1 MRINKWLGLGAGWIF
16 AGPIGGIIGL
26 AIGAIID
33 GNVQVKTN
41 INGRTTINDF
51 AMSLIVL
58 IAAVMKADGTIMK
71 SELDYVKK
79 FLNKTFGEQAA
90 AELSIMLR
98 DILKQD
104 IAIND
109 VCNQIGNHLDYSSKL
124 EMIHLLFGV
133 SKADGHIH
141 PNEVALIEQIAAMLG
156 VTSADYKS
164 IKAMFIE
171 ETDSAYKTLG
181 LEKTATI
188 EEIKKAYKRLAI
200 EHHPDKVS
208 YLGEEVQNAAKEKFQ
223 KLNEAYE
230 KIKKEKGFV

>member
-51 AMSLIVL
+51 AVSLIVL
-58 IAAVMKADGTIMK
+58 IAAVMKADGKIMK
-71 SELDYVKK
+71 SEVDYVKS
-79 FLNKTFGEQAA
+79 FLTKTFGEQAA
-90 AELSIMLR
+90 GELTIMLR

-104 IAIND
+104 IVIDD
-109 VCNQIGNHLDYSSKL
+109 VCTQIATHLDYSSKL
-124 EMIHLLFGV
+124 EMIHLLYGV
-133 SKADGHIH
+133 SKADGILH
-141 PNEVALIEQIAAMLG
+141 PDEVSLIEQIATRLG
-156 VTSADYKS
+156 VTATDYKS

-181 LEKTATI
+181 LDNTATI

-208 YLGEEVQNAAKEKFQ
+208 YLGEEVQTLPKKNS
-223 KLNEAYE
+223 NE
-230 KIKKEKGFV
+230 

>member
-41 INGRTTINDF
+41 SNGRTTINDF
-51 AMSLIVL
+51 AMSLMVL
-58 IAAVMKADGTIMK
+58 VAAVMKADGRIMK
-71 SELDYVKK
+71 SELDYVKN

-90 AELSIMLR
+90 SELSVVLR
-98 DILKQD
+98 DVLKQD
-104 IAIND
+104 IEINA
-109 VCNQIGNHLDYSSKL
+109 VCDQIKNHLDYSSKL

-133 SKADGHIH
+133 SKSDGLFH
-141 PNEVALIEQIAAMLG
+141 PDEVALIETIAVKLG
-156 VTSADYKS
+156 VTASDYKS
-164 IKAMFIE
+164 IRAMFIE
-171 ETDSAYKTLG
+171 ETDSAYQMLG
-181 LEKTATI
+181 VEKSASI
-188 EEIKKAYKRLAI
+188 DDIKKAYKRLAI

-223 KLNEAYE
+223 KINEAYE
-230 KIKKEKGFV
+230 KIKKERSFV

>member
-71 SELDYVKK
+71 SELDYVKR

-104 IAIND
+104 IAIDD
-109 VCNQIGNHLDYSSKL
+109 VCSQIGNHLDYSSKL

-141 PNEVALIEQIAAMLG
+141 PNEVALIEQIAAKLG

-164 IKAMFIE
+164 IKAMFVE

>member
-58 IAAVMKADGTIMK
+58 VAAVMKADGRIMK
-71 SELDYVKK
+71 SELDYVKN

-90 AELSIMLR
+90 SELSIVLR
-98 DILKQD
+98 DVLKQD
-104 IAIND
+104 IEVDA
-109 VCNQIGNHLDYSSKL
+109 VCDQIKNHLDYSSKL

-133 SKADGHIH
+133 SKADGILH
-141 PNEVALIEQIAAMLG
+141 PDEVALIESIAVKLG
-156 VTSADYKS
+156 VTSSDYKS
-164 IKAMFIE
+164 IRAMFIE
-171 ETDSAYKTLG
+171 ETDSAYQMLG
-181 LEKTATI
+181 IEKTASI
-188 EEIKKAYKRLAI
+188 DDIKKAYKRLAI

-223 KLNEAYE
+223 KINEAYE
-230 KIKKEKGFV
+230 KIKKERAFV

>member
-26 AIGAIID
+26 AIGSILD
-33 GNVQVKTN
+33 GNVQVKANTS
-41 INGRTTINDF
+41 GRTTINDF

-58 IAAVMKADGTIMK
+58 IAAVIKADGRIMK
-71 SELDYVKK
+71 SEVDYVKS
-79 FLNKTFGEQAA
+79 FLSKTFGEQAA
-90 AELSIMLR
+90 AELTILLR

-104 IAIND
+104 IEIDA
-109 VCNQIGNHLDYSSKL
+109 VCTQIRGHLDHSSRL

-133 SKADGHIH
+133 SKADGDFH
-141 PNEVALIEQIAAMLG
+141 PDEVALIERISVKLG
-156 VTSADYKS
+156 ISQSDYKS

-181 LEKTATI
+181 IEKTATI

-208 YLGEEVQNAAKEKFQ
+208 YLGEEVQHAAKEKFQ

>member
-16 AGPIGGIIGL
+16 AGPVGGIIGL
-26 AIGAIID
+26 AIGALLD

-41 INGRTTINDF
+41 VSGRTTINDF
-51 AMSLIVL
+51 AMSLMVL
-58 IAAVMKADGTIMK
+58 IAAVMKADGKIMK
-71 SELDYVKK
+71 SELDYVKN

-90 AELSIMLR
+90 SELTVMLR
-98 DILKQD
+98 DILQQD
-104 IAIND
+104 IVIDD

-133 SKADGHIH
+133 SKADGEIH
-141 PNEVALIEQIAAMLG
+141 PSELAIIEQIAAKLG
-156 VTSADYKS
+156 VTSADFKS

-181 LEKTATI
+181 LERTATVD
-188 EEIKKAYKRLAI
+188 EIKKAYKRLAI

-230 KIKKEKGFV
+230 KIKKEKGFI

>member
-16 AGPIGGIIGL
+16 AGPVGGIIGL
-26 AIGAIID
+26 AIGAILD

-41 INGRTTINDF
+41 ATGRTTINDF

-58 IAAVMKADGTIMK
+58 IAAVMKADGVIMK
-71 SELDYVKK
+71 SELDYVKN

-90 AELSIMLR
+90 AELTIMLR
-98 DILKQD
+98 DVLKQE
-104 IAIND
+104 IAID
-109 VCNQIGNHLDYSSKL
+109 EVCNQIGNHLDYSSKL

-133 SKADGHIH
+133 SNADGVIH
-141 PNEVALIEQIAAMLG
+141 PSEVSLIEQIAAKLG
-156 VTSADYKS
+156 VMSSDFKS
-164 IKAMFIE
+164 IKAMFVE

-181 LEKTATI
+181 LEKTATVD
-188 EEIKKAYKRLAI
+188 EIKKAYKRLAI

-208 YLGEEVQNAAKEKFQ
+208 YLGEEVQNSAKEKFQ
-223 KLNEAYE
+223 MLNEAYE

>member
-26 AIGAIID
+26 AIGTILD
-33 GNVQVKTN
+33 GNVQVKANT
-41 INGRTTINDF
+41 NGRTTINDF

-58 IAAVMKADGTIMK
+58 VAAVIKADGRIMK
-71 SELDYVKK
+71 SEVEYVKS
-79 FLNKTFGEQAA
+79 FLSKTFGEQAA
-90 AELSIMLR
+90 AELTILLR
-98 DILKQD
+98 DVLKQD
-104 IAIND
+104 IEIDA
-109 VCNQIGNHLDYSSKL
+109 VCTQIRGHLDYSSRL

-133 SKADGHIH
+133 SKADGDFH
-141 PNEVALIEQIAAMLG
+141 PSEVTLIEQISIRLG
-156 VTSADYKS
+156 ISPADFKS

-171 ETDSAYKTLG
+171 ETDSAYNTLG
-181 LEKTATI
+181 IEKTATI
-188 EEIKKAYKRLAI
+188 DEIKKAYKRLAI

>member
-58 IAAVMKADGTIMK
+58 VAAVMKADGRIMK
-71 SELDYVKK
+71 SELDYVKN

-90 AELSIMLR
+90 SELSIVLR
-98 DILKQD
+98 DVLKQD
-104 IAIND
+104 IEVDA
-109 VCNQIGNHLDYSSKL
+109 VCDQIKNHLDYSSKL

-133 SKADGHIH
+133 SKADGILH
-141 PNEVALIEQIAAMLG
+141 PDEVALIESIAVKLG
-156 VTSADYKS
+156 VTSSDYKS
-164 IKAMFIE
+164 IRAMFIE
-171 ETDSAYKTLG
+171 ETDSAYQMLG
-181 LEKTATI
+181 IENTASI
-188 EEIKKAYKRLAI
+188 DDIKKAYKRLAI

-223 KLNEAYE
+223 KINEAYE
-230 KIKKEKGFV
+230 KIKKERAFV